1 MVKIVTRTT
10 MKTLIMKA
18 RPMGPLSKSAD
29 YIVILSLIE
38 SSPYRIIGQEQSIT
52 SHHVRRY

>member
-1 MVKIVTRTT
+1 